1 VYVLLAVVFVVR
13 TLLDE
18 LVVLAVVLEVV
29 LVVLAVV
36 FVFAVVLVAGA
47 ALTGGTA
54 GKYLDGTPQYP
65 P

>member
-1 VYVLLAVVFVVR
+1 MYVLLAVAVR
-13 TLLDE
+13 TLLVV
-18 LVVLAVVLEVV
+18 LVLLAVVLVVV
-29 LVVLAVV
+29 LVLLAV
-36 FVFAVVLVAGA
+36 VFAVVLVAGA

>member
-1 VYVLLAVVFVVR
+1 VYVLLAVR
-13 TLLDE
+13 TLLVVLVLLAVALVVE
-18 LVVLAVVLEVV
+18 LVVLAVVL
-29 LVVLAVV
+29 
-36 FVFAVVLVAGA
+36 VVLVAGA

>member
-1 VYVLLAVVFVVR
+1 VYVLLAVR
-13 TLLDE
+13 TLFVE
-18 LVVLAVVLEVV
+18 LVVLAVVLAVV

-36 FVFAVVLVAGA
+36 FVVLVAGA

>member
-1 VYVLLAVVFVVR
+1 VYVLLAVER
-13 TLLDE
+13 TLLVE
-18 LVVLAVVLEVV
+18 LVLLAVVLVVV
-29 LVVLAVV
+29 LVLLAV
-36 FVFAVVLVAGA
+36 VFAVVLVAGA

>member
-1 VYVLLAVVFVVR
+1 MYVLLAVERTLLVELVLLAVVLLVVLVLLAVVF
-13 TLLDE
+13 
-18 LVVLAVVLEVV
+18 AVV
-29 LVVLAVV
+29 LVVV
-36 FVFAVVLVAGA
+36 